1 MKSKRLIPF
10 QICCNINIFVSKLK
24 ITAGIKKILRILLW
38 SAAGILLLL
47 GVCYTLLRTSYVQTF
62 LVRYVTE
69 QIETHTGVKIRIG
82 GVDFR
87 PMHSLV
93 LQDVLLKDFKA
104 DTLLFCQDLRVK
116 MDSFSVVNRNFN
128 ISELELDKACFHL
141 WISRGQENAATNVEM
156 FLDSLL
162 RREVAGQP
170 REQSAEKGS
179 WLVGLQ
185 RIRLKRSHFTYRE
198 AEKDTVEYGVN
209 WTDVDCRELSAE
221 ISDIDFSGGPVRAV
235 VSGLSFTEKS
245 GLRMENMSGKV
256 KVTSGVLLVTDAN
269 IRLERSN
276 LDLVKLEFKWTPDQH
291 DWRYFTSR
299 VRQYYELGPSA
310 VSFIDLAYF
319 NGILRGIDNTVKCSG
334 IVTNTIDQLE
344 GHDLYFELGEK
355 SVFQGSFQSIG
366 LPDVR
371 NTVFNI
377 ELHQAHLHP
386 NDLKTVYLPWFDRYI
401 PMPAP
406 LQQMSYLD
414 FDRINFDG
422 TLADF
427 IVRAKSVTPDLAGEL
442 SFRYAPC
449 ADSLP
454 DCASMGGEFR
464 FGQVNLG
471 KLAGQSLVGYGSC
484 SGSYAGT
491 WNEEGPAF
499 HMKTKLHRLEVKRGT
514 IREAEVA
521 MIWENQKL
529 DLMAS
534 VDNEEVK
541 ADMVLAYDSR
551 DEVEFLSTRGKVE
564 LNRLSAFG
572 WKLGDGEEQVSAG
585 FELVHAGRD
594 ERGFT
599 NLSLSDLVY
608 SNGTGSF
615 AIDGIMIEDNR
626 SEERDV
632 TTINSDVGELLIEG
646 NYKEVR
652 PLPFILRLLQ
662 NYLPAYSD
670 KKTRRSLL
678 NEHPEKY
685 NFHCAMRVKDADRV
699 LKVLYPQL
707 GIAAGASV
715 VTDFRQGDEKLT
727 LKMIADTIR
736 YDDVILV
743 KSEVDLVGDAENLK
757 LKYKADRL
765 LYGSVYRLYNLHDE
779 LNLANDRIDNKI
791 SWCNWEDKTYSG
803 ELSAGIIFTMDGKRD
818 SYTTEIRIH
827 PGVVVMADSVWH
839 VDGASVFINGKEIA
853 VDCFKL
859 RRGNEYLSV
868 DGHISDDPEEKL
880 SIDLNHFDLSMLA
893 RIALEHGTSLFGTA
907 TGTLTLQ
914 DYYKDFLLIS
924 DFRVEDWGIGR
935 DTLGTLRLRS
945 FWDMDSRSLI
955 VGAENQVGADIP
967 LQVSGYYTPATDS
980 LQVDVRL
987 KEVGLERL
995 GIYAADY
1002 VSGTQGLLSG
1012 EVNISGLARQPDFS
1026 GYLYLDS
1033 VGLKVNVLNTNFF
1046 VHDSIRIVNNR
1057 LLFEDFQLK
1066 DRYGRTAVLD
1076 GEYRVWEKRYRLAAR
1091 LENFMVLNTDY
1102 IHNELFYGQMFLSGL
1117 VELDNANGAT
1127 NVTINATTENE
1138 SHLYLPLTSV
1148 MTEQSS
1154 NFLHFVNAGQT
1165 EARREQ
1171 LTYRN
1176 EDINLNANLEINEHL
1191 DVQVIFDPTVGD
1203 VLKASGNGDVKFAFD
1218 KDGNLSMFGIYQIS
1232 KGDYLFTL
1240 SNLVNKKF
1248 ILTPGGTIS
1257 WSGSPYDAMLDINA
1271 VYNLKTTISELLP
1284 AERSSGEENG
1294 TGTDDKVSDSGRK
1307 VPVECIL
1314 NLSDNLTNPVVK
1326 FDINFP
1332 TLETQSK
1339 SYLQSLFSSQDEIN
1353 KQMFSLLLLNRF
1365 YKTDNVT
1372 DYGNQAQTAGVTTLT
1387 EMFTNQLSRW
1397 ISQFSNNL
1405 DIGFAYRLGNQDEMS
1420 SDELELAVST
1430 QLLND
1435 RITISANGNVDV
1447 GNNKN
1452 AAGED
1457 GKRTNIAGDFD
1468 IEVKLNKQGSL
1479 KMKAYSHTDEKLL
1492 YNNTETIQGVGV
1504 SYQESFDTLR
1514 ELLRKYFRFLRKKK

>member
-1 MKSKRLIPF
+1 MW
-10 QICCNINIFVSKLK
+10 
-24 ITAGIKKILRILLW
+24 G
-38 SAAGILLLL
+38 AAGILLLL
-47 GVCYTLLRTSYVQTF
+47 GVCYALLRTSYVQTF

-69 QIETHTGVKIRIG
+69 QIETHTGVKIRVG

-87 PMHSLV
+87 PMHSLI
-93 LQDVLLKDFKA
+93 LNDVLLKDFKE
-104 DTLLFCQDLRVK
+104 DTLFYCQDLHVK

-128 ISELELDKACFHL
+128 IRELVLDKACFHL
-141 WISRGQENAATNVEM
+141 WISRGSQNTATNVEM

-162 RREVAGQP
+162 SKQAAVQP
-170 REQSAEKGS
+170 KTRMSGKKDS

-185 RIRLKRSHFTYRE
+185 RICLKRSHFTYRE
-198 AEKDTVEYGVN
+198 AEYDTVEYGVN
-209 WTDVDCRELSAE
+209 WTDIDCRELNAE
-221 ISDIDFSGGPVRAV
+221 ISDIDFSGEPVMAV

-245 GLRMENMSGKV
+245 GLKMENISGKV
-256 KVTSGVLLVTDAN
+256 KVTPGELLVTDAN

-291 DWRYFTSR
+291 DWRYFTTR
-299 VRQYYELGPSA
+299 MEQYYELGPSA

-319 NGILRGIDNTVKCSG
+319 NGTLRGIDNTVKCSG

-355 SVFQGSFQSIG
+355 SVFQGSFKSIG
-366 LPDVR
+366 LPDVW
-371 NTVFNI
+371 NTIFNI

-386 NDLKTVYLPWFDRYI
+386 DDLASVYLPWFDCHI
-401 PMPAP
+401 PLPSP
-406 LQQMSYLD
+406 LYRLTYLD
-414 FDRINFDG
+414 FDKINFDG

-427 IVRAKSVTPDLAGEL
+427 IVRAKSVTPALTGDL

-464 FGQVNLG
+464 FERIDLG
-471 KLAGQSLVGYGSC
+471 KLADQALLGYGSC
-484 SGSYAGT
+484 SGSYAGM
-491 WNEEGPAF
+491 WNEQGPVF
-499 HMKTKLHRLEVKRGT
+499 HLKTKLHRLEVQRGSV
-514 IREAEVA
+514 READIA
-521 MIWENQKL
+521 MTWENQKV

-541 ADMVLAYDSR
+541 ADMVLAYDSG
-551 DEVEFLSTRGKVE
+551 DSVDFLSTRGRVE

-572 WKLGDGEEQVSAG
+572 WKLGDGEEQVSAA
-585 FELVHAGRD
+585 FEMIHAGRG

-608 SNGTGSF
+608 TNGTGSF
-615 AIDGIMIEDNR
+615 TIDGLTIEDNR
-626 SEERDV
+626 SEERDM
-632 TTINSDVGELLIEG
+632 TTIDSDVVELSIEG

-652 PLPFILRLLQ
+652 PLPFILRLMQ

-670 KKTRRSLL
+670 RKTKRSLV

-685 NFHCAMRVKDADRV
+685 NFHYAMRVKDADRV

-707 GIAAGASV
+707 GISPGASV
-715 VTDFRQGDEKLT
+715 VSDFRQGDEKLT
-727 LKMIADTIR
+727 LSLIADTIR
-736 YDDVILV
+736 YKDIRLV
-743 KSEVDLVGDAENLK
+743 KSEVELVGDAEKLN
-757 LKYKADRL
+757 LKYKAERL
-765 LYGSVYRLYNLHDE
+765 LYGPLYRLYNVHDE
-779 LNLANDRIDNKI
+779 LNLADNRVDNKI

-803 ELSAGIIFTMDGKRD
+803 ELSARMIFTPVEKQDK
-818 SYTTEIRIH
+818 YTTEIRIH

-839 VDGASVFINGKEIA
+839 VDEASLFIDGKDIW
-853 VDCFKL
+853 VNRFKL
-859 RRGNEYLSV
+859 GRGNEYLSI
-868 DGHISDDPEEKL
+868 DGRISGDPEEKL
-880 SIDLNHFDLSMLA
+880 FIDLNHFDLSMLA
-893 RIALEHGTSLFGTA
+893 RIALEQGAGLFGTA

-924 DFRVEDWGIGR
+924 DFRVEDWGIGV

-945 FWDMDSRSLI
+945 FWDTDSRSLM
-955 VGAENQVGADIP
+955 VGAENQVGEEIP
-967 LQVSGYYTPATDS
+967 LQVSGFYTPSTDS

-987 KEVGLERL
+987 KKVGLERL

-1002 VSGTQGLLSG
+1002 VSDVQGFLSG
-1012 EVNISGLARQPDFS
+1012 DVYVSGLARQPDIS
-1026 GYLYLDS
+1026 GYLCLDS
-1033 VGLKVNVLNTNFF
+1033 VGGKVNILNTDFY
-1046 VHDSIRIVNNR
+1046 VHDSVRIVNNR
-1057 LLFEDFQLK
+1057 LLLEDFRLK
-1066 DRYGRTAVLD
+1066 DPYGHIAILE
-1076 GEYRVWEKRYRLAAR
+1076 GEYRVWEERFRLAAR
-1091 LENFMVLNTDY
+1091 LENFMVLNTDF
-1102 IHNELFYGQMFLSGL
+1102 IHNELFYGRMFLSGL
-1117 VELDNANGAT
+1117 AELDNANGAID
-1127 NVTINATTENE
+1127 VTINATTENE

-1154 NFLHFVNAGQT
+1154 NFLHFVNTGQT
-1165 EARREQ
+1165 ENRREQ

-1203 VLKASGNGDVKFAFD
+1203 VLRTSGNGDVKFAFD
-1218 KDGNLSMFGIYQIS
+1218 KDGNLSMFGVYQIS

-1257 WSGSPYDAMLDINA
+1257 WSGSPYDAMLNINA

-1284 AERSSGEENG
+1284 TERSSGEENG
-1294 TGTDDKVSDSGRK
+1294 NGTDDKVTDSGRK

-1332 TLETQSK
+1332 TLEMQSK

-1397 ISQFSNNL
+1397 ISQFSNNV

-1435 RITISANGNVDV
+1435 RITISANGNMDV

-1452 AAGED
+1452 AAGEE
-1457 GKRTNIAGDFD
+1457 GKKNNIAGDFD
-1468 IEVKLNKQGSL
+1468 IEVKLNKKGSL

-1492 YNNTETIQGVGV
+1492 YNNTETIQGVGI

-1514 ELLRKYFRFLRKKK
+1514 ELLRKYFSFLRRKK